1 MAAKNYLLKFSIS
14 LLLLLAVNTV
24 FAQDSTKPVI
34 THFAKYKPPVVKS
47 YLGIYTGNDITITV
61 DEGKKII
68 GLPLT
73 VKDNKNNIYPVVSYD
88 FAYKRIGYTEDEETG
103 KISAESDTIADHFTD
118 VPLAPLWVNTIK
130 DTLQT
135 GEQFH
140 FLDIIVRDT
149 KGHNFYATGL
159 RINMQ

>member
-1 MAAKNYLLKFSIS
+1 MTAKKFLLKFIMM
-14 LLLLLAVNTV
+14 LLLLVTCNYL

-47 YLGIYTGNDITITV
+47 YLGIYTGNDITVTV
-61 DEGKKII
+61 DEGKEII

-73 VKDNKNNIYPVVSYD
+73 VKDSKNNIYPVISYD
-88 FAYKRIGYTEDEETG
+88 FAYKRMGYTEDEETG
-103 KISAESDTIADHFTD
+103 KMSIESDTIADHFTD
-118 VPLAPLWVNTIK
+118 VPLIPLWISTIK
-130 DTLQT
+130 DTLKS

-140 FLDIIVRDT
+140 FLDIIVKDT
-149 KGHNFYATGL
+149 KGHIFYAPDL